1 MTSALKTPAAENTAL
16 TLAAVDLG
24 SNSFHMIVVQVEGG
38 QQRIVDRLKESVRL
52 AGGLN
57 PDGSLDSATRE
68 RALACL
74 SRFGQRLAQLPALQ
88 VRVVGTNTLR
98 QARQAADFLAQA
110 EAALGHPIEIIYGAE
125 EARLIY
131 AGVCEDLGDTHEQRL
146 VVDIGGGSTEL
157 VIGQGQHTRHVESV
171 ALGAVTF
178 TREFFGD
185 GKISKSRWQAAVM
198 AARVVLEPLAYTYRQ
213 AGWTHAI
220 GASGSI
226 KSILRATGVEDP
238 MGVITPDALKDLARQ
253 VRKTGQIQKLSL
265 PGLADDRQ
273 AIFAGGL
280 AVLVAIFESL
290 GVERMSV
297 SDKALR
303 EGVISDLLD
312 RLAAHDSRDDG
323 VEEAAERF
331 HVDMAHGVR
340 VAATAERLWASD
352 RPENAADESVADRAM
367 RQTLG
372 WAGMLH
378 EIGLAI
384 AHRGYHKHGAY
395 LLAHADLRGFSQAD
409 QHRLSLLV
417 RLHRG
422 RLRTELL
429 DDVPEL
435 WRARLQ
441 RAALMLRLAVILHR
455 ARNPANR
462 PQARVAI
469 AQSRIVLTLDAQ
481 WLADR
486 PLARAD
492 LDAEVARL
500 AKAGFELSV
509 ETFAEAEPP
518 ETTG

>member
-1 MTSALKTPAAENTAL
+1 MTSALKPPEAENAAL
-16 TLAAVDLG
+16 TVAAVDLG

-38 QQRIVDRLKESVRL
+38 QQRVVDRLKESVRL
-52 AGGLN
+52 AGGLGE
-57 PDGSLDSATRE
+57 DGTLDAPTRE
-68 RALACL
+68 KALACL
-74 SRFGQRLAQLPALQ
+74 SRFGQRLAQLPSPQ
-88 VRVVGTNTLR
+88 VRIVGTNTLR
-98 QARQAADFLAQA
+98 QARHADDFLAEA

-131 AGVCEDLGDTHEQRL
+131 AGVCEDLGDVAEQRL

-157 VIGQGQHTRHVESV
+157 VIGRGSEVRHVESV
-171 ALGAVTF
+171 SLGAVTF
-178 TREFFGD
+178 TRRFFGD
-185 GKISKSRWQAAVM
+185 GKIDKSRWQAAVM
-198 AARVVLEPLAYTYRQ
+198 AARVTLEPLVYAYRQ
-213 AGWTHAI
+213 AGWTSAI

-238 MGVITPDALKDLARQ
+238 MGVITPDALKKLART
-253 VRKTGQIQKLSL
+253 VRKTGQIDKLSL
-265 PGLADDRQ
+265 AGLADDRQ

-280 AVLVAIFESL
+280 AVLVGIFESL

-312 RLAAHDSRDDG
+312 RLAAHDARDEG
-323 VEEAAERF
+323 VDEAAERF
-331 HVDMAHGVR
+331 NVDMAHGMR
-340 VAATAERLWASD
+340 VAATAERLWASN
-352 RPENAADESVADRAM
+352 RPEDAADEGSADHAM

-372 WAGMLH
+372 WAAMLH
-378 EIGLAI
+378 EIGLTI

-429 DDVPEL
+429 DDVPKL
-435 WRARLQ
+435 WRARLE
-441 RAALMLRLAVILHR
+441 RAVLVLRLAVILHR

-462 PQARVAI
+462 PPGRIAI
-469 AQSRIVLTLDAQ
+469 DQKQIVLTLDSD
-481 WLADR
+481 WLAER

-492 LDAEVARL
+492 LDAEAERL
-500 AKAGFELSV
+500 TKAGYSLSV
-509 ETFAEAEPP
+509 TTFEPDAEGAD
-518 ETTG
+518 